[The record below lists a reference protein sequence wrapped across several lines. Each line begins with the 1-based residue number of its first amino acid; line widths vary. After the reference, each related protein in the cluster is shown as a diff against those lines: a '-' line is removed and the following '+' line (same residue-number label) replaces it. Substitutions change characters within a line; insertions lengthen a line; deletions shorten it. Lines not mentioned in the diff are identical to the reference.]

1 MLPSSCGENSLRS
14 SQHGKAITRHSN
26 CSTVQK
32 RSSKLL
38 VTGEFSGAHSE
49 QDNNPCTSEQL
60 PYTNLW
66 KDSNLLSNGIN
77 DDVTESTTC
86 IKTNPATIASQAL
99 YNSGNVTTVA
109 VEESQVGQRQSYV
122 VLVGSTVRRVNTKLY
137 SSLPVQ
143 NKFMVKQ
150 REQNLFGVTK
160 VKLVLKSSN
169 ERLVFLNIIIL
180 AILFYWVAS

>member
-1 MLPSSCGENSLRS
+1 MR
-14 SQHGKAITRHSN
+14 
-26 CSTVQK
+26 K

-38 VTGEFSGAHSE
+38 VTGEFSGVHSE
-49 QDNNPCTSEQL
+49 QDNNACTSEQL
-60 PYTNLW
+60 LYTNLW

-99 YNSGNVTTVA
+99 YNSGNVTTAYVA

-137 SSLPVQ
+137 LSLSVQ
-143 NKFMVKQ
+143 NK
-150 REQNLFGVTK
+150 
-160 VKLVLKSSN
+160 
-169 ERLVFLNIIIL
+169 
-180 AILFYWVAS
+180 